1 MRGPE
6 RTPNLYCFHVKLP
19 LKKTQDAGR
28 NAGGTGGRAGGLRW
42 NSDVCGYVVV
52 KQLPVGLQKADQLDN

>member
-19 LKKTQDAGR
+19 LKKKRRMQAAMLGEQ
-28 NAGGTGGRAGGLRW
+28 
-42 NSDVCGYVVV
+42 V
-52 KQLPVGLQKADQLDN
+52 VGLEAYGAAELGVQ